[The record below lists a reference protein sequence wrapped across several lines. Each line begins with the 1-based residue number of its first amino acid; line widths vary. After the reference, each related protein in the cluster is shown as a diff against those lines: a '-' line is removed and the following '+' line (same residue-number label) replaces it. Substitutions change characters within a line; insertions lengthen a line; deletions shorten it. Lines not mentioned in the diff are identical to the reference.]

1 MKSILMAIVMLAAA
15 ATAGAKDYP
24 ATPCDQL
31 AANPEDE
38 DVIAPPVPRTRV
50 DLPQA
55 IAACEAEVALHPDNA
70 RARYQL
76 SRVLAYAGQSERG
89 TAEMKRAADEGYR
102 QAQFVYGLLIDRHRP
117 DAPANPCLVED
128 YWLRSARAGRQAARV
143 SYVRHVLNG
152 KFDACRIQAA
162 PAELKGFLD
171 AAFPDTTDYFD
182 RLLLKDLTA
191 QLDAR
196 MGERSTPPPY
206 SKASIKRPKDA
217 IVTDCDRLASHPED
231 PDIVTTGVSGSK
243 VDVPKAIAV
252 CTTAVER
259 EPGNARLRYQLARVL
274 AYNGDSKRAT
284 EEMKRAADDGHRQA
298 QFVYGLFVDR
308 KRPDAPNDICVA
320 EDYWLKAARAG
331 RQAARV
337 IYVQR
342 LFQGRFD
349 ACSVQA
355 APTEL
360 GELLELAATEARDFY
375 ERLLVDELR
384 DRHAERILK

>member
-162 PAELKGFLD
+162 PAELKLS
-171 AAFPDTTDYFD
+171 
-182 RLLLKDLTA
+182 L
-191 QLDAR
+191 
-196 MGERSTPPPY
+196 
-206 SKASIKRPKDA
+206 IH
-217 IVTDCDRLASHPED
+217 I
-231 PDIVTTGVSGSK
+231 
-243 VDVPKAIAV
+243 
-252 CTTAVER
+252 
-259 EPGNARLRYQLARVL
+259 
-274 AYNGDSKRAT
+274 
-284 EEMKRAADDGHRQA
+284 
-298 QFVYGLFVDR
+298 
-308 KRPDAPNDICVA
+308 
-320 EDYWLKAARAG
+320 
-331 RQAARV
+331 
-337 IYVQR
+337 
-342 LFQGRFD
+342 
-349 ACSVQA
+349 
-355 APTEL
+355 
-360 GELLELAATEARDFY
+360 
-375 ERLLVDELR
+375 
-384 DRHAERILK
+384 